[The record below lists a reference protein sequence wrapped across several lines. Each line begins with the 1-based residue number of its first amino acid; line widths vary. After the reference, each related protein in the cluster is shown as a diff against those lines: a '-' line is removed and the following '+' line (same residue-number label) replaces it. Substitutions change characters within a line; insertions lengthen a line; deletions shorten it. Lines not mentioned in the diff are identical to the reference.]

1 MYEDMIVALVIHLNL
16 ITIIIIIISHVTVP
30 VFCSTDL

>member
-16 ITIIIIIISHVTVP
+16 ITIIIIISHVTVP